1 MGTREDG
8 DFIIIRKLGHKRRG
22 RFGVRYLVLM
32 VPGKREMFREPVMLD
47 LRPGR
52 GAALGARSI
61 R

>member
-32 VPGKREMFREPVMLD
+32 VPGKREMFRENSCKNK
-47 LRPGR
+47 LRKTIESV
-52 GAALGARSI
+52 AEY
-61 R
+61 

>member
-32 VPGKREMFREPVMLD
+32 TRKEGDVQRTSNAGLETWE
-47 LRPGR
+47 
-52 GAALGARSI
+52 RS
-61 R
+61 